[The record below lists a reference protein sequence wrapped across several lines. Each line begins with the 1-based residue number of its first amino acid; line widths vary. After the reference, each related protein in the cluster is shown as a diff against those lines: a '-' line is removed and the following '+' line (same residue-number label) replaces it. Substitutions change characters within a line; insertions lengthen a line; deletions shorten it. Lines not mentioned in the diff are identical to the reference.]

1 MAAGMASPLH
11 GYALGGPS
19 PTVAVPAAG
28 MLSPMGAA
36 GMLSPEDSAA
46 ALGAQSPLPQP
57 MMHLAPGLHS
67 PY

>member
-1 MAAGMASPLH
+1 
-11 GYALGGPS
+11 
-19 PTVAVPAAG
+19 
-28 MLSPMGAA
+28 MLSPMGA